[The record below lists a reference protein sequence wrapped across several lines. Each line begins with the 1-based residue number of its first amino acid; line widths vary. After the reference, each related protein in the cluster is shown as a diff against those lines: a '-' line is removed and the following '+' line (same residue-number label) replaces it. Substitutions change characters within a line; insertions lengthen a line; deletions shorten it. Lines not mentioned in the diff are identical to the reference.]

1 MAGKHTLTPEHKAAL
16 ARGRESGRAVRA
28 YLEALEAHRPKRG
41 RPVATAALTAR
52 LSVVNERVNSE
63 IDPLRRLHLVQQALD
78 IEAELERRGADDGTD
93 LAELE
98 KDFVKHAK
106 SYSTSKGLSYRA
118 WREIGVAPRVLK
130 EAGLSRS
137 S

>member
-1 MAGKHTLTPEHKAAL
+1 MTAEHKAAM
-16 ARGRESGRAVRA
+16 ARGREGGRAVRA

-41 RPVATAALTAR
+41 RPVATTETLTAR
-52 LSVVNERVNSE
+52 LSEVNERVNSE
-63 IDPLRRLHLVQQALD
+63 TDPLRRLHLVQQALD

-93 LAELE
+93 LDALE
-98 KDFVKHAK
+98 KDFVKHVK
-106 SYSTSKGLSYRA
+106 SYSTSKGLSYSA

-130 EAGLSRS
+130 DAGLSRS